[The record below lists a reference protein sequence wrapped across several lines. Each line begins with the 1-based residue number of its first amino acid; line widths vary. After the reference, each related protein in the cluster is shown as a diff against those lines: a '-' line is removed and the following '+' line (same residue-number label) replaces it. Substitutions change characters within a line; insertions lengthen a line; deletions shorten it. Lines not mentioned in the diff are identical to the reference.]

1 MLEKPT
7 NQVSTLETHKSF
19 SAPTLKF
26 YPNIRIMQIM
36 HVNRNANWKAEKLNG
51 QLLLSPSSASLAF
64 DDGGS
69 LMCPFHLLI
78 VLWLIKFSVEHSLE
92 LLPSGIAWTLGFFT
106 HCCSQKAFKVR
117 YFDENF
123 FLWIAFRRKM
133 YIIGPKME
141 PNHLRFILLFK
152 ENILSTK
159 KWKVVGEKM
168 NPSNRAICS

>member
-1 MLEKPT
+1 MYHSDWLCFEAHIFFPLTPLTRCEIMLEKPT

-26 YPNIRIMQIM
+26 YPNIRIIQIM

-106 HCCSQKAFKVR
+106 HCCSQKAFKVKVKDTLMR
-117 YFDENF
+117 TFSYE
-123 FLWIAFRRKM
+123 LLLGERC
-133 YIIGPKME
+133 
-141 PNHLRFILLFK
+141 IL
-152 ENILSTK
+152 
-159 KWKVVGEKM
+159 
-168 NPSNRAICS
+168 